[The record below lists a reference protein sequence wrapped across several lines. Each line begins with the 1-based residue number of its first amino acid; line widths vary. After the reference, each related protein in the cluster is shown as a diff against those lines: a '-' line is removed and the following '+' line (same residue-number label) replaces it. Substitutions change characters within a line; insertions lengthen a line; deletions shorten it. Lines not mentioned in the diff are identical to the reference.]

1 MHGER
6 WILSS
11 VDGSLYLLGVLL
23 HPTHSSHCYIDTIL
37 MNVKILC
44 ISSYNALPGKTFSD
58 SHCLQNRCPGSLVKN
73 SRISMITKSD

>member
-11 VDGSLYLLGVLL
+11 VGGSLYLLGVLL

-44 ISSYNALPGKTFSD
+44 ISSYNALPGKHFQTPTAYKID
-58 SHCLQNRCPGSLVKN
+58 VQALWL
-73 SRISMITKSD
+73 RIQESQ